1 MEIIALKDKD
11 WDFGLTASPVLQT
24 AKLLQ
29 RISYAIKR
37 PFYSG
42 ADTVA
47 PAIIRMERKPAIKAY
62 SMDVAPDWSQRKY
75 WDFFIMPEV
84 SALLPKDSIKDRLVM
99 PIKF

>member
-11 WDFGLTASPVLQT
+11 LELWFEGLARSS

-42 ADTVA
+42 ADTVDA
-47 PAIIRMERKPAIKAY
+47 C
-62 SMDVAPDWSQRKY
+62 DN
-75 WDFFIMPEV
+75 
-84 SALLPKDSIKDRLVM
+84 KDGKETGD
-99 PIKF
+99 

>member
-11 WDFGLTASPVLQT
+11 WNFGLRASPVLQT

-42 ADTVA
+42 ADTVDA
-47 PAIIRMERKPAIKAY
+47 C
-62 SMDVAPDWSQRKY
+62 DN
-75 WDFFIMPEV
+75 
-84 SALLPKDSIKDRLVM
+84 KDGKEPGD
-99 PIKF
+99 